1 MARDNSR
8 GRKWDGKSR
17 VSNDQYRKNY
27 NKIFRKIE
35 DPFDIEVKEKKKL
48 LSLPRLE
55 LKQDLIKAFTQ
66 PSLNKKYGDLVENII
81 QRKLKQN
88 KDKKEK

>member
-17 VSNDQYRKNY
+17 VSNDLYRKNY

-35 DPFDIEVKEKKKL
+35 DPFKVEVKEKKK
-48 LSLPRLE
+48 
-55 LKQDLIKAFTQ
+55 K
-66 PSLNKKYGDLVENII
+66 
-81 QRKLKQN
+81 RK
-88 KDKKEK
+88 